1 MLNDQEELKLIKI
14 LSSLPGYIRK
24 KYEESEKL
32 SQKSIDYLIKKAEI
46 KGMYE
51 LMDHI
56 NDLLVDEFEIE
67 EEKQV

>member
-1 MLNDQEELKLIKI
+1 MLNDQEELKLVKI
-14 LSSLPGYIRK
+14 LSSLPDYIRK

-51 LMDHI
+51 LLDHI
-56 NDLLVDEFEIE
+56 SDLLLNEFGID
-67 EEKQV
+67 EEK